1 MVFTT
6 VGQSGVQNAI
16 AVISDNRP
24 QYMAI
29 GSGSGAVLASDYK
42 LVHEVA
48 KRVFTSV
55 DSSVSNEILYIAD
68 WNSVEMSGLRI
79 TELGALTESGNN
91 VGSLWNREGFIGV
104 DFDGTDD
111 LQVQLT
117 YIIT

>member
-6 VGQSGVQNAI
+6 IGQSGLQSAI
-16 AVISDNRP
+16 ASISSNRP

-29 GSGSGAVLASDYK
+29 GSGSGAVLSTDYK

-48 KRVFTSV
+48 KRTFTSV
-55 DSSVSNEILYIAD
+55 DTSTANEILYTTD
-68 WNSVEMSGLRI
+68 WNNTEVSGLTIR
-79 TELGALTESGNN
+79 ELGLVTESGNN